1 MELKTEGR
9 RTYIL
14 GNTYPIPRSD
24 PRRRNALGCWSSRD
38 PLPRNER
45 ISTVQFALLCIV
57 L

>member
-24 PRRRNALGCWSSRD
+24 PRRRGCWSSRD

-45 ISTVQFALLCIV
+45 ISTVQ
-57 L
+57 